1 MIEFRNVSKSFWTG
15 ERRNGYVG
23 RVAAAAPAE
32 ARALVDRINAERR
45 NAYDAVARQ
54 NGVPRDQV
62 EALAGQKLI
71 ARAAPGTFVMDAAG
85 RWIRK

>member
-1 MIEFRNVSKSFWTG
+1 
-15 ERRNGYVG
+15 
-23 RVAAAAPAE
+23 VAQ
-32 ARALVDRINAERR
+32 
-45 NAYDAVARQ
+45 Q

-71 ARAAPGTFVMDAAG
+71 SRAAPGTFVMDAAG